1 MARSAATVMSTRA
14 GVYQEQATGYRA
26 FIPAPL
32 PPDPPVRLVGR
43 LQAIGVL
50 NEMTGQARHR
60 RFRYEAYI
68 RLFDEPREDGR

>member
-1 MARSAATVMSTRA
+1 MSTRA

-26 FIPAPL
+26 FSAVKDITGTSYAAANQ
-32 PPDPPVRLVGR
+32 LVDR
-43 LQAIGVL
+43 LQVIGVL